1 MGAGGKPDCMC
12 VWCRE
17 AAFQTEI
24 RTHEGQAVLWAEKC
38 PPKISV
44 EALIP
49 RSSDMMVLHG
59 NRVVVD
65 AIS

>member
-1 MGAGGKPDCMC
+1 MC
-12 VWCRE
+12 VWWRE

-24 RTHEGQAVLWAEKC
+24 RAHKGQAVLWAERC

-49 RSSDMMVLHG
+49 RSSDVMVLPG
-59 NRVVVD
+59 NRFVVD
-65 AIS
+65 AISR